1 LESYQAREGGGMTY
15 HFHVG
20 RVDDACEL
28 IKKFHYSGRS
38 PANIQVCGTLHE
50 AGGLFGDF
58 GAIVAACVFSIP
70 PTRWSEDVLELS
82 RLVRREDVKVSLTG
96 LISKTCVFI
105 KTRKLANLLVSFAD
119 WTQEH
124 HGGIY
129 QASSWY
135 FNGKRPRSLDGLIIN
150 GTFVAGRS
158 LNSKYGT
165 RSLGNVTERLE
176 GQSVAPHYDEGKFL
190 YWKPLDRFG
199 VAKAKRLELV
209 SIPYP
214 KPNAARQLDEPFPKG
229 VSDVQ
234 PIGAA
239 P

>member
-1 LESYQAREGGGMTY
+1 MTSSRIEHIGDATRF

-28 IKKFHYSGRS
+28 IKKFHYS
-38 PANIQVCGTLHE
+38 
-50 AGGLFGDF
+50 
-58 GAIVAACVFSIP
+58 
-70 PTRWSEDVLELS
+70 
-82 RLVRREDVKVSLTG
+82 
-96 LISKTCVFI
+96 
-105 KTRKLANLLVSFAD
+105 
-119 WTQEH
+119 
-124 HGGIY
+124 
-129 QASSWY
+129 
-135 FNGKRPRSLDGLIIN
+135 
-150 GTFVAGRS
+150 GRS

-199 VAKAKRLELV
+199 AAKAKRLELQ
-209 SIPYP
+209 SLPYP
-214 KPNAARQLDEPFPKG
+214 KPNAARQLDERLPRR

-239 P
+239 PVQGVLLP

>member
-1 LESYQAREGGGMTY
+1 MTL

-20 RVDDACEL
+20 RVDGAREL

-38 PANIQVCGTLHE
+38 PANIQVCGTLHQS
-50 AGGLFGDF
+50 GGLFGDF
-58 GAIVAACVFSIP
+58 GAAVAACVFSIP

-82 RLVRREDVKVSLTG
+82 RLVRRDDVEISLTG
-96 LISKTCVFI
+96 LISKTCNFI
-105 KTRKLANLLVSFAD
+105 KARKLTDLLVSFAD

-129 QASSWY
+129 QASSWR
-135 FNGKRPRSLDGLIIN
+135 FNGQRARSLDGLIIN

-165 RSLGNVTERLE
+165 RSLGNVTERLQ
-176 GQSVAPHYDEGKFL
+176 GQSVLPHYDEGKFL
-190 YWKPLDRFG
+190 YWKPLNRFG
-199 VAKAKRLELV
+199 AIKAKRLELQ

-214 KPNAARQLDEPFPKG
+214 KPNAARPVDEPFPKG